1 MAMKK
6 RLLHLLSLASA
17 CCLCACAVDL
27 GAFEKSDGYESYYE
41 SLGKVRGLYDD
52 GADGAYHEYSV
63 KDSLFNSKTVE
74 KMEWDEGKEVAEEQ
88 YVYLVIPFKKE
99 IKIQEIAL
107 YVYSPQTVSIT
118 VNAFY
123 FESEYEVP
131 KKIKYLTS
139 PDTEPIYDSSTGE
152 QTGEVEIDYD
162 DPPKDIRSVGG
173 DVSLVREEWTSF
185 VMSNFRQSGYVDG
198 YLRTVEDSYLYL
210 RFENNSGWNRDT
222 MVPVTFKFINLIM
235 RAVE

>member
-6 RLLHLLSLASA
+6 RLLRFLSLASA

-27 GAFEKSDGYESYYE
+27 GVFEKEDGYASYYE

-52 GADGAYHEYSV
+52 GASGAYHEYSV
-63 KDSLFNSKTVE
+63 QDSLFNSKTVD

-99 IKIQEIAL
+99 LKIQEIAL
-107 YVYSPQTVSIT
+107 YVYTPQNVSIT

-123 FESEYEVP
+123 FESESEVP

-162 DPPKDIRSVGG
+162 DPPKDIRSVGV
-173 DVSLVREEWTSF
+173 DLTLIREEWTSF
-185 VMSNFRQSGYVDG
+185 VLSNFRQSGYVDG
-198 YLRTVEDSYLYL
+198 YLRTAEDSFLYL
-210 RFENNSGWNRDT
+210 RFENNSGWNRDK
-222 MVPVTFKFINLIM
+222 MVPFTFKFINLIM